1 MTVTARFFAVLRE
14 RMGQAATQVQLA
26 PGETVATLWE
36 TLVAER
42 PELRDLRAA
51 TRFAVN
57 GQYASP
63 ETRLHDGDEV
73 ACLPPMSG
81 GGA

>member
-1 MTVTARFFAVLRE
+1 MIVTARFFAVLRE
-14 RMGQAATQVQLA
+14 RMGQAATQVQMA
-26 PGETVATLWE
+26 PGATVAALWE
-36 TLVAER
+36 TIVAER

-57 GQYASP
+57 GQYVTP

-73 ACLPPMSG
+73 AFLPPMSG
-81 GGA
+81 GEG